1 MVEDRI
7 TDGRRIAELL
17 ASELDGREDGELER
31 IAVTNADRD
40 VEPTVEGTR
49 AYDIERV
56 HGTRDARRD
65 AERSD
70 GVERDGER
78 IARAFVH
85 PDRAHLELEVGQDAG
100 LEAARERD
108 LRVRPKATTPPRTIV
123 FVESGAEVKRATAVV
138 QAASRAAGGGDRS

>member
-17 ASELDGREDGELER
+17 ASELDGRRDDELER
-31 IAVTNADRD
+31 IAVTDADRD
-40 VEPTVEGTR
+40 VEPTVEGAR
-49 AYDIERV
+49 AY
-56 HGTRDARRD
+56 T
-65 AERSD
+65 
-70 GVERDGER
+70 
-78 IARAFVH
+78 IARDSERFARVFVH
-85 PDRAHLELEVGQDAG
+85 PDRAHVELEAGQDAG

-138 QAASRAAGGGDRS
+138 QAASRAVDTGDRQ